1 MSEQAVNDTSVVGA
15 VLECVIFRPNADGAD
30 RDVFVAAAAGINEW
44 ARSQRGFVSR
54 ELFEVGDGRW
64 IDVVRWAT
72 MPDAHAA
79 AAAATV
85 SESCAAFF
93 GLIDMDD
100 VTMLHGTPA
109 IAAVR
114 A

>member
-1 MSEQAVNDTSVVGA
+1 MSIDHDTTDPAAQPVI
-15 VLECVIFRPNADGAD
+15 ECVLFNPAEGVD
-30 RDVFVAAAAGINEW
+30 RDAFVAAAAGINGW
-44 ARSQRGFVSR
+44 ARAQRGFVSR

-72 MPDAHAA
+72 MSDAHAA
-79 AAAATV
+79 AAAAMV

-93 GLIDMDD
+93 GLIDMDNL
-100 VTMLHGTPA
+100 TMLHGTPA